1 MKIEID
7 KYAGFCFGVTR
18 AIKTAE
24 SLSKNNQSVF
34 CLGQIVHNA
43 KEEDRLKKL
52 GMKTIEHSQ
61 IKELGTKKMLIRA
74 HGEPPETYEIAKNQ
88 DVEIIDATCPVV
100 LNLQKRIKEKFLEN
114 SQNQIVIFGKKG
126 HAEVNGLV
134 GQTNGTAL
142 VISNIDEAKKIDI
155 SKPVFLFSQTT
166 SNFSEYCKI
175 ETYLKEKSIK
185 IYGNIDNITVFQTI
199 CPSVKNRIPRLTEFC
214 KRHELIIFVSD
225 PKSSNG
231 SMLFKV
237 CSESNSH
244 SYFVTTSNDLKKEW
258 FLGKS
263 SVGISGATS
272 TPLWLMEEIR
282 DAILGSFGDGM
293 GSFE

>member
-7 KYAGFCFGVTR
+7 RYAGFCFGVTK
-18 AIKTAE
+18 AINTAE
-24 SLSKNNQSVF
+24 SLSKDNEPIY

-52 GMKTIEHSQ
+52 GMKTINHAQ
-61 IKELGTKKMLIRA
+61 IKDLTTKKILIRA
-74 HGEPPETYEIAKNQ
+74 HGEPPETYDIAKEY
-88 DVEIIDATCPVV
+88 DVEIIDATCPDV
-100 LNLQKRIKEKFLEN
+100 LTLQKKIKEKFLEN
-114 SQNQIVIFGKKG
+114 EQNQIVIFGKKG

-134 GQTNGTAL
+134 GQTNGKAT
-142 VISNIDEAKKIDI
+142 VISGLEEAEKVDI

-166 SNFSEYCKI
+166 SNYDEYCKI

-199 CPSVKNRIPRLTEFC
+199 CPSVKNRIPRLKEFC
-214 KRHELIIFVSD
+214 KNHDIIIFVSD

-231 SMLFKV
+231 NMLFNV
-237 CSESNSH
+237 CKNSNDKSF
-244 SYFVTTSNDLKKEW
+244 FVTSPNDLHSNW
-258 FLGKS
+258 FIGTS

-272 TPLWLMEEIR
+272 TPLWLMEEIKNTVQNQH
-282 DAILGSFGDGM
+282 LL
-293 GSFE
+293 

>member
-7 KYAGFCFGVTR
+7 KYAGFCFGVTK

-24 SLSKNNQSVF
+24 SLSKDNQPIF

-52 GMKTIEHSQ
+52 GMKTIDHSQ
-61 IKELGTKKMLIRA
+61 IKELGSKKMLIRA
-74 HGEPPETYEIAKNQ
+74 HGEPPETYKIAKNQ
-88 DVEIIDATCPVV
+88 NVELIDATCPVV
-100 LNLQKRIKEKFLEN
+100 LNLQKKIKEKHLEN
-114 SQNQIVIFGKKG
+114 SKNQIVIFGKKG

-134 GQTNGTAL
+134 GQTNGKAI
-142 VISNIDEAKKIDI
+142 VISSINEADKIDI
-155 SKPVFLFSQTT
+155 SQPVFLFSQTT
-166 SNFSEYCKI
+166 SNFADYCKI
-175 ETYLKEKSIK
+175 ETYLKEKSIS

-214 KRHELIIFVSD
+214 KKHDLIIFVSD

-237 CSESNSH
+237 CSDSNNQSF
-244 SYFVTTSNDLKKEW
+244 FVTASDDLKKDW
-258 FLGKS
+258 FFGKH

-282 DAILGSFGDGM
+282 DSIQNNFT
-293 GSFE
+293 